1 MVGVI
6 RIKSDFFELAII
18 AVARLRY
25 ASPRD
30 ANKLPTKKAPL
41 LILIISNNTI
51 YYCSYDL

>member
-30 ANKLPTKKAPL
+30 AHKLPTKKAPL

-51 YYCSYDL
+51 NL